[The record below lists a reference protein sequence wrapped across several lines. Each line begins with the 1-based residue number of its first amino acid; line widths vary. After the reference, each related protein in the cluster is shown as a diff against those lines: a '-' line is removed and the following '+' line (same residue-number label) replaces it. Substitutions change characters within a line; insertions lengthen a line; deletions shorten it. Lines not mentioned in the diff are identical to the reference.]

1 MTTLSRKF
9 FVSATTALAAVALV
23 ACAPPHQVDSDLKVP
38 TATGVSLPSK
48 NISSSSTVIADKDAP
63 GYIDCVAAP
72 TQQPAEI
79 SLNCAMDTDQLTD
92 ISWSEWDAD
101 SATGT
106 GTRIVTTA
114 DGQETET
121 EDVEVELSIP
131 TESSQG
137 LVFTQVTVDGQ
148 VLFL

>member
-23 ACAPPHQVDSDLKVP
+23 ACSPNEIDSELKVP

-48 NISSSSTVIADKDAP
+48 NVFATSTVTADEDAP

-72 TQQPAEI
+72 IQQPAEI
-79 SLNCAMDTDQLTD
+79 SLNCAMDIDRLTD

-101 SATGT
+101 SATGA

-121 EDVEVELSIP
+121 EDVEVELSFP

>member
-23 ACAPPHQVDSDLKVP
+23 ACSPNEIDSELKVP

-48 NISSSSTVIADKDAP
+48 NISSTVTAEKDAP

-72 TQQPAEI
+72 IQQPAEI
-79 SLNCAMDTDQLTD
+79 SLNCAMDIDQLTD

-121 EDVEVELSIP
+121 EDVEVELSFP

>member
-23 ACAPPHQVDSDLKVP
+23 ACSPNEIDSDLKVP

-48 NISSSSTVIADKDAP
+48 NISSSSTVTAEKDAP

-72 TQQPAEI
+72 IQQPAEI
-79 SLNCAMDTDQLTD
+79 SLNCAMDIDQLTD

-121 EDVEVELSIP
+121 EDVEVELSFP

-137 LVFTQVTVDGQ
+137 LVFTQVAVDGQ

>member
-23 ACAPPHQVDSDLKVP
+23 ACSPPHEKDSGLKVA

-48 NISSSSTVIADKDAP
+48 NASATSTVDVDEDAP

-72 TQQPAEI
+72 TQQPSEI
-79 SLNCAMDTDQLTD
+79 SLNCAMDIDQLTE
-92 ISWSEWDAD
+92 ISWSSWDAE

-106 GTRIVTTA
+106 GTRVVTTA

-121 EDVEVELSIP
+121 EDVEVELSFP

>member
-1 MTTLSRKF
+1 MTTISRKF

-23 ACAPPHQVDSDLKVP
+23 ACSPNEIDSELKVP

-48 NISSSSTVIADKDAP
+48 NVSATSTVTADEDAP

-79 SLNCAMDTDQLTD
+79 SLNCAMDIDRLTD

-106 GTRIVTTA
+106 GTRIVTA
-114 DGQETET
+114 ANGQETET
-121 EDVEVELSIP
+121 EDIEVELSFP